1 MKQLTLIHILL
12 LSISTGAFA
21 APISVGNIDGVY
33 VANEVLGYSNS
44 AACESLQS
52 QDNCY
57 FLTPPAA
64 SPTYL
69 NKAGLSAAVTS
80 DAGNY
85 VLNPY
90 HNSGYIDLGFDG
102 YDVYNGVGN
111 DLVVFIVGN
120 STTFGLDVYDING
133 AAVSE
138 GIVYDVPANGS
149 STVFDNDGNWLCVG
163 GTDDKCTD
171 GAALSAI
178 FIDLGDSIAGDV
190 ALGSI
195 RVWLGEDYNGTD
207 GLNTR
212 PRFSLA
218 GGFHTEAT
226 VVPLPLPVVLFSS
239 GLALLGWIGRRKT
252 L

>member
-1 MKQLTLIHILL
+1 MKQLTLIQFILL
-12 LSISTGAFA
+12 FISTGALA
-21 APISVGNIDGVY
+21 APISVGNIDDIY

-44 AACESLQS
+44 AACESS
-52 QDNCY
+52 QTKDNCY
-57 FLTPPAA
+57 FLTPNPT
-64 SPTYL
+64 TYL

-80 DAGNY
+80 DAANY

-90 HNSGYIDLGFDG
+90 HASGYIDLGFNG
-102 YDVYNGVGN
+102 YDIYNGDGN

-120 STTFGLDVYDING
+120 STTFGLDIYDING

-138 GIVYDVPANGS
+138 GAVYDVPANGS
-149 STVFDNDGNWLCVG
+149 STVFDTDGKWLCVSG
-163 GTDDKCTD
+163 LDGSCTN

-178 FIDLGDSIAGDV
+178 FIDLEDSIAGDV

-195 RVWLGEDYNGTD
+195 RIWLGEDYNGTD
-207 GLNTR
+207 DLKTR

-218 GGFHTEAT
+218 GGFHTEPT